1 MRVSSTPTL
10 PPDRGWMGDPKQ
22 GASHGRSDRVH
33 NPLGRHWP
41 GTERLYL
48 RRLRLDSGGYDEG
61 GAYWGLGEPLYWAT
75 DGDGEHVF
83 RRAPDRTSAKRIILQ
98 QFPTA
103 RFYR

>member
-1 MRVSSTPTL
+1 MALTPAL
-10 PPDRGWMGDPKQ
+10 PADPGWMGDRKR
-22 GASHGRSDRVH
+22 GASHGRPDRVH
-33 NPLGRHWP
+33 NPLGQPWL

-75 DGDGEHVF
+75 DGAGVDVF
-83 RRAPDRTSAKRIILQ
+83 RRARDRPTAKRIILEQ
-98 QFPTA
+98 YPTA